1 MRVDAQLLLVAT
13 TSGIQ
18 RGARAAFA
26 WFKLLLDFL
35 YSVNNNF
42 LDVGLDIASA
52 AFFASEVVVNL
63 KCLLTSSSMLFR
75 LRCEC

>member
-1 MRVDAQLLLVAT
+1 MLCDFFHCWLGVDVMSQVVVGSFSIAC
-13 TSGIQ
+13 
-18 RGARAAFA
+18 
-26 WFKLLLDFL
+26 
-35 YSVNNNF
+35 YNNF
-42 LDVGLDIASA
+42 LNVGLDIASA